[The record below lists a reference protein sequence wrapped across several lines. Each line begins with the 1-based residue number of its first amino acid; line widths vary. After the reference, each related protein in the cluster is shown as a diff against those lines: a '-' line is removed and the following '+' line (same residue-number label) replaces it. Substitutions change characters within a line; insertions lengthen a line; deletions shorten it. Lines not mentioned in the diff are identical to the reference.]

1 MCEMLLIPNRKYR
14 RACDNLVENIKFWW
28 YVLVFLEIE
37 MVIME
42 RCKLSE
48 LSISAVTEQNTT
60 DEEKSAAA
68 SGSDMANWNRYKGT
82 VKDAAGLFPYLSSP

>member
-1 MCEMLLIPNRKYR
+1 MLLMPNRKYKK
-14 RACDNLVENIKFWW
+14 ACDNFVKNIKFWW
-28 YVLVFLEIE
+28 YVLFFLEIE

-68 SGSDMANWNRYKGT
+68 SGSELTNWSRYKGT
-82 VKDAAGLFPYLSSP
+82 VKDFAELLPYLSSP

>member
-1 MCEMLLIPNRKYR
+1 MLLIPNRKYR
-14 RACDNLVENIKFWW
+14 RAHDYFVKNIKFWW
-28 YVLVFLEIE
+28 YVLIFLEIE

-68 SGSDMANWNRYKGT
+68 SGSEITNWNRYKGT
-82 VKDAAGLFPYLSSP
+82 GKDFAELLPYVPSP

>member
-1 MCEMLLIPNRKYR
+1 
-14 RACDNLVENIKFWW
+14 
-28 YVLVFLEIE
+28 

-68 SGSDMANWNRYKGT
+68 SGSEMTNWNRYKGT
-82 VKDAAGLFPYLSSP
+82 VKDFAELLPTYPPLKYFAFLKGMFQIYFK